1 MRTQCNGLLIALL
14 LATAP
19 AWAASNDPAPAT
31 APPPP
36 SMDDPG
42 QPASAPIA
50 ADDPRLAPLP
60 PESAPSTVATKK
72 PEATPKADGDP
83 TYAPRLPTDDAFHP
97 PPKSGDQKLSAGT
110 DSVSVRTESNG
121 DRIEEFRHGGQ
132 LTKVRV
138 KPAHGPAFE
147 INDTNGDG
155 RIDHA
160 DAKGNN
166 VIPVQWTLFQW
177 H

>member
-1 MRTQCNGLLIALL
+1 MRTQCDGLLIALL

-19 AWAASNDPAPAT
+19 ALADTKDPAPAV

-36 SMDDPG
+36 ALDDPG
-42 QPASAPIA
+42 QPPAAPIA

-72 PEATPKADGDP
+72 PEDTPKSDGDP

-97 PPKSGDQKLSAGT
+97 PPKSADQKLTDCS
-110 DSVSVRTESNG
+110 DSVSVHTEANG
-121 DRIEEFRHGGQ
+121 DRIEEYRRSGQ
-132 LTKVRV
+132 ITKVRV
-138 KPAHGPAFE
+138 RPAHGAAFE
-147 INDTNGDG
+147 IDDTNGDG
-155 RIDHA
+155 RIDRA